1 MSESAAGGADSAP
14 MIADSDGALLDG
26 AWPFEHGVNLDD
38 DIEANLLAL
47 ADEGLPIDMLM
58 ATSDLV
64 QVERSHDEPFFS
76 DEEIGDWSGTVY
88 DAPRLLTL
96 GGQTYDLVIGGS
108 YAENVH
114 VLPDHP
120 AFAGWGEAAPLQSSA
135 HDLLVDLG
143 PSVLDGEPTGLAPFG
158 GALAIGSESGIWGG
172 AIVADLQASEL
183 SWLAG
188 VDSPSGHVGEAW
200 AWDTDKSAYVFHHF
214 V

>member
-1 MSESAAGGADSAP
+1 MSESAADGADSAP
-14 MIADSDGALLDG
+14 MIADSDGALLADT
-26 AWPFEHGVNLDD
+26 WPFDHGVALDD
-38 DIEANLLAL
+38 DVEANLLAL

-64 QVERSHDEPFFS
+64 QVERGHDEPFFN
-76 DEEIGDWSGTVY
+76 DDEIGDWSGTAY

-114 VLPDHP
+114 MLPDHP
-120 AFAGWGEAAPLQSSA
+120 AFAGWGETAALQAAS
-135 HDLLVDLG
+135 HDLLVSLG
-143 PSVLDGEPTGLAPFG
+143 PSALDGEPTGLAPFG
-158 GALAIGSESGIWGG
+158 GAIATSSESGIWGG
-172 AIVADLQASEL
+172 AIVADLQSSEL

-188 VDSPSGHVGEAW
+188 VDGPGGHVGEAW
-200 AWDTDKSAYVFHHF
+200 AWDSGKSAYVFHHF